1 MPFSRTEEVSGS
13 KLLAGFEIAPT
24 DTRHRWTSS
33 VDLQGV
39 VLSTPGKKGTRWW
52 FESDMRIVNLT
63 PSKVAGRPGSRRVL
77 WVFGMAALFLSS
89 TYAQSPPTGEYQ
101 VKAAFLFNFAK
112 FVEWPPSSFSDAS
125 APLRIC
131 VLGRDPFGE
140 ELRNITKE
148 KVVNGRKLEV
158 SQVLEVKVAG
168 TCHILFIAS
177 SETARLKQILE
188 SLRGTDALTVGDT
201 KGFVEQGG
209 MINFVLENNRVQF
222 EVNRKAA
229 EQVGLKISSK
239 LLSVAKL
246 VVG

>member
-1 MPFSRTEEVSGS
+1 M
-13 KLLAGFEIAPT
+13 
-24 DTRHRWTSS
+24 
-33 VDLQGV
+33 Q
-39 VLSTPGKKGTRWW
+39 
-52 FESDMRIVNLT
+52 IVNLT
-63 PSKVAGRPGSRRVL
+63 PAKIKGMRSPRRVL
-77 WVFGMAALFLSS
+77 SVLGVVVLLLSG
-89 TYAQSPPTGEYQ
+89 TQAQSPTAGEYQ
-101 VKAAFLFNFAK
+101 LKAAFLFNFAK

-140 ELRNITKE
+140 ELRNITRDKT
-148 KVVNGRKLEV
+148 VNGHKLEV
-158 SQVLEVKVAG
+158 SQVLDLQVAR

-188 SLRGTDALTVGDT
+188 SLRGADALTVGDT
-201 KGFVEQGG
+201 RGFVEQGG

-229 EQVGLKISSK
+229 EQGGLKISSK

>member
-1 MPFSRTEEVSGS
+1 MRI
-13 KLLAGFEIAPT
+13 LN
-24 DTRHRWTSS
+24 
-33 VDLQGV
+33 
-39 VLSTPGKKGTRWW
+39 STPATIKG
-52 FESDMRIVNLT
+52 M
-63 PSKVAGRPGSRRVL
+63 PSPRRVL
-77 WVFGMAALFLSS
+77 WVMGVVVLLLSS
-89 TYAQSPPTGEYQ
+89 THAQSPTAGEYQ
-101 VKAAFLFNFAK
+101 LKAAFLFNFAK
-112 FVEWPPSSFSDAS
+112 FVEWPPGSFSDAS

-140 ELRNITKE
+140 ELRNITKD
-148 KVVNGRKLEV
+148 KTVNGRKLEV
-158 SQVLEVKVAG
+158 SQVLDLQVAR

-177 SETARLKQILE
+177 SEIARLKQILE

-229 EQVGLKISSK
+229 EQGGLKISSK

>member
-1 MPFSRTEEVSGS
+1 MQT
-13 KLLAGFEIAPT
+13 
-24 DTRHRWTSS
+24 
-33 VDLQGV
+33 
-39 VLSTPGKKGTRWW
+39 
-52 FESDMRIVNLT
+52 VNLT
-63 PSKVAGRPGSRRVL
+63 PAKVEGMRSPRRVL
-77 WVFGMAALFLSS
+77 WAMGVVVLFLSG
-89 TYAQSPPTGEYQ
+89 TRAQSPTAGEYQ

-112 FVEWPPSSFSDAS
+112 FVEWPASSFSDAS

-148 KVVNGRKLEV
+148 KTVNGRKLEV
-158 SQVLEVKVAG
+158 SQVFDLQGAR
-168 TCHILFIAS
+168 TCQILFIAS
-177 SETARLKQILE
+177 SETARLKQILA

-209 MINFVLENNRVQF
+209 MINFVLENSRVQF

-229 EQVGLKISSK
+229 EQGGLKISSK